1 MDQTVD
7 ILGLCDDKVGFS
19 KTEEIEN
26 KPQTILENN
35 LVFEASKQE
44 IGINGFNSK
53 ISSEDKKP
61 LVYNAN
67 IQRSYFVTLFPQSK
81 MEFLKLFGMTVAGI
95 VSIVLLYLIFDTKSK
110 GTRNYKSNSYDLML
124 KDRWIDIFYLITI
137 FFNHI

>member
-19 KTEEIEN
+19 KTKEIEN

-35 LVFEASKQE
+35 LAFEASKQE
-44 IGINGFNSK
+44 IGINGFNCK

-67 IQRSYFVTLFPQSK
+67 IQRSYFLTLIPQSK
-81 MEFLKLFGMTVAGI
+81 MEFLRLFGMTAAGI

-110 GTRNYKSNSYDLML
+110 GIRNYKTNSYDLML
-124 KDRWIDIFYLITI
+124 IDHRDGFIFSI
-137 FFNHI
+137 

>member
-7 ILGLCDDKVGFS
+7 ILGLCDDTVGYS

-26 KPQTILENN
+26 KPNTILENN

-44 IGINGFNSK
+44 GRINGINFK
-53 ISSEDKKP
+53 VSSEDKKP

-67 IQRSYFVTLFPQSK
+67 IQRSYFVTMIPQTK
-81 MEFLKLFGMTVAGI
+81 MELLRLFGMTVAGI

-110 GTRNYKSNSYDLML
+110 GIRNNKMNYHDLIS
-124 KDRWIDIFYLITI
+124 KDNLEGLI
-137 FFNHI
+137 